1 MIIEGLKFLTST
13 SIITGLNGLMVI
25 FFSSNL
31 YGVQLNP
38 QIFLTTFLLIFSAY
52 NLNKVTDTIE
62 DSVNRPEIVSRR
74 KSFYVVPSIIAL
86 ILSLALGSLLG
97 VWALTVLLICLI
109 VSLAY
114 SIKLPLLSIKL
125 KKITGMKSFVVAF
138 SWAFACAFLPA
149 SIQLVPI
156 EKIILIFFYL
166 FIQIL
171 VNTILFDIL
180 DIRGDRISGLKTI
193 PILLGLD
200 KTKKLLILINS
211 LLILLFSICL
221 MDGIFTRNL
230 LTLGFGI
237 FYGYFIIWM
246 FSNQNCGKFLA
257 QLLIDRNYKRLL
269 AELLVDGEWIPL
281 VVLLK

>member
-13 SIITGLNGLMVI
+13 SIITSLNGLMVI

-31 YGVQLNP
+31 YGIQLNHE
-38 QIFLTTFLLIFSAY
+38 IFLTTFLLIFSAY

-62 DSVNRPEIVSRR
+62 DAVNRPEIVSRK
-74 KSFYVVPSIIAL
+74 KSFYIVPSILAL

-97 VWALTVLLICLI
+97 AWALTVLLICVI

-114 SIKLPLLSIKL
+114 SIRLPFLSIKL
-125 KKITGMKSFVVAF
+125 KEITGMKSFIVAF

-149 SIQLVPI
+149 SIQPVSI
-156 EKIILIFFYL
+156 EKIILTFFYL

-200 KTKKLLILINS
+200 KTKKLLISINS

-221 MDGIFTRNL
+221 MHGFFTRNL

-237 FYGYFIIWM
+237 VYGYFIIWM
-246 FSNQNCGKFLA
+246 FSNQNCSKFLT